1 MKKEKKKIAIKILIL
16 GILLSFSFFSFPLIK
31 AGNDTIKEP
40 ICEEQLNIVLEEYNS
55 LLKDFRQ
62 GTNCGGISFGI
73 LKDANE
79 LLSKERDTCR
89 EEVGELKAY
98 RIGFYSL
105 FILLIILLI
114 FYFRMVLKKENNL
127 DKTGSEVKNARRKKQ
142 KTKQNKKTD
151 R

>member
-1 MKKEKKKIAIKILIL
+1 MKKEKKKLATKILISGL
-16 GILLSFSFFSFPLIK
+16 ILSLCFFSFPFIR

-40 ICEEQLNIVLEEYNS
+40 VCEEQLNIVLEEYNN

-62 GTNCGGISFGI
+62 GTNCGGISFWI

-79 LLSKERDTCR
+79 LLSEERDACR

-105 FILLIILLI
+105 FILLIVLLI
-114 FYFRMVLKKENNL
+114 FYFRVVLKKRGNL
-127 DKTGSEVKNARRKKQ
+127 NKTSLKVKNARRKK
-142 KTKQNKKTD
+142 
-151 R
+151 

>member
-1 MKKEKKKIAIKILIL
+1 MKKEKKKIAIKALIL
-16 GILLSFSFFSFPLIK
+16 GFMLFTSFFSFSLIR

-40 ICEEQLNIVLEEYNS
+40 VCEEQLNIVLEEYNS

-62 GTNCGGISFGI
+62 GTNCDGVSFGI

-98 RIGFYSL
+98 RIGSYGL
-105 FILLIILLI
+105 FVLLIILLI
-114 FYFRMVLKKENNL
+114 LYFKVVLKKE
-127 DKTGSEVKNARRKKQ
+127 KN
-142 KTKQNKKTD
+142 D
-151 R
+151 

>member
-1 MKKEKKKIAIKILIL
+1 MKKEKKKIAIKVLVL
-16 GILLSFSFFSFPLIK
+16 GLMLFTSFFSFPLIR

-40 ICEEQLNIVLEEYNS
+40 VCEEQLNIVLEEYNS

-89 EEVGELKAY
+89 EEVGELKVY
-98 RIGFYSL
+98 KMGSYGL
-105 FILLIILLI
+105 FILLILLLML
-114 FYFRMVLKKENNL
+114 YFKIVSKKE
-127 DKTGSEVKNARRKKQ
+127 KKE
-142 KTKQNKKTD
+142 
-151 R
+151 

>member
-1 MKKEKKKIAIKILIL
+1 MKRALIL
-16 GILLSFSFFSFPLIK
+16 GIMLFIYFFSFPLIR

-40 ICEEQLNIVLEEYNS
+40 VCEEQLNIVLEEYNS

-62 GTNCGGISFGI
+62 GTNCDGISFRI

-79 LLSKERDTCR
+79 LLSKERDACR

-105 FILLIILLI
+105 FILLVVLLTL
-114 FYFRMVLKKENNL
+114 YFKIVLKK
-127 DKTGSEVKNARRKKQ
+127 RKE
-142 KTKQNKKTD
+142 
-151 R
+151 

>member
-1 MKKEKKKIAIKILIL
+1 MRKEKKKIVMKTLIL
-16 GILLSFSFFSFPLIK
+16 GLMLFTSFFSFPLIR

-40 ICEEQLNIVLEEYNS
+40 ICEEQLNIILEEYNS
-55 LLKDFRQ
+55 LLKDFWQ
-62 GTNCGGISFGI
+62 GTNCDGISFGI

-114 FYFRMVLKKENNL
+114 LYFKVVLKKE
-127 DKTGSEVKNARRKKQ
+127 KK
-142 KTKQNKKTD
+142 K
-151 R
+151 